1 MKRTIKVTDMK
12 NLKEG
17 DVVLLP
23 KATVTRTEP
32 HFNAA
37 LVEFTGGEYVW
48 ISPER
53 IPGIGVTREVE
64 PKFNLTWA
72 EALEAMVTHGKVC
85 ASEGGLPWRWYR
97 YKGRFEYQ
105 SLDGRWHLWSNPS
118 RTNAEYKWC
127 VVEEAE

>member
-1 MKRTIKVTDMK
+1 MKRTIKVTDMR

-23 KATVTRTEP
+23 KATVTRRDP
-32 HFNAA
+32 FDAVR
-37 LVEFTGGEYVW
+37 LEFDGGEEAW
-48 ISPER
+48 IHPDR
-53 IPGIGVTREVE
+53 VVGINVTREVE
-64 PKFNLTWA
+64 PEFNLTWA

-85 ASEGGLPWRWYR
+85 ASEGDLPWCWYR

-105 SLDGRWHLWSNPS
+105 SLDGRWHLWSSPS
-118 RTNAEYKWC
+118 RTDAEYKWC